1 MRHGFVRAAAVFAAL
16 LGPLAMPARG
26 NAAPSPA
33 PSKVALVFVPPLG
46 WHHAQGTSDGLGTW
60 QRPNDGDTPEEI
72 IVEAKGGFASLDAL
86 FQAEVNY
93 IASLPD
99 QFGYAPTDVTLCGN
113 RPGKY
118 MSYTYSSPSGVPV
131 TSELVIGVFGTTGYM
146 VRYDKTITQWAD
158 PAAEKSI
165 MTLCGHTTVHSAL

>member
-1 MRHGFVRAAAVFAAL
+1 
-16 LGPLAMPARG
+16 
-26 NAAPSPA
+26 
-33 PSKVALVFVPPLG
+33 VALVFVPPLG